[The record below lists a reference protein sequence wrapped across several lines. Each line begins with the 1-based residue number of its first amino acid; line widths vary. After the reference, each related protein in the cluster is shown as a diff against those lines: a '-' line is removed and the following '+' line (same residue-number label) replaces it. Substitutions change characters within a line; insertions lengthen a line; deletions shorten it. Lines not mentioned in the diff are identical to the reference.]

1 MDRRKIQLRKGSYNS
16 EQYKKVIDT
25 EFKTFV
31 QEQPIVDNDTVEE
44 LFRLYDKL
52 YFTIPIEGPESS
64 QEYLIEQSSK
74 QFNYDKVTE
83 EIQPLLDEITQLRLQ
98 LVEANEEIT
107 NLESEL
113 ANGTN

>member
-1 MDRRKIQLRKGSYNS
+1 MARNIKLDKKVYNS
-16 EQYKKVIDT
+16 TQFNKIVDR
-25 EFKTFV
+25 EFKTFKK
-31 QEQPIVDNDTVEE
+31 EEPAVDTDTVEE

-52 YFTIPIEGPESS
+52 YFTIPIEGSESS
-64 QEYLIEQSSK
+64 HEYLIEQSSK